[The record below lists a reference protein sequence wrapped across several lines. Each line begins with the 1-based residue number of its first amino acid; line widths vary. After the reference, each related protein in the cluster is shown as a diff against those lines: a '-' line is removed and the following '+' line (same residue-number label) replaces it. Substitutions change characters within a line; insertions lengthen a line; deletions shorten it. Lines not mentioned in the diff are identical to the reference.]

1 MEGSHLFYGMQCG
14 CECLECTVTDPT
26 GTTYAS
32 ADPSVCNN
40 VLAQDTGGQKVSCTL
55 RNEDNCGAQFSEP
68 ENVRWCAIEQPSQ
81 WSPVFDLSKAIN
93 WTATGHEDA
102 GDDTDDADDADDAES
117 SGPDN
122 ETEWSKPIVTSTRV
136 LYTGNSP
143 FGDAAM
149 QRFVRVPELELLS
162 IDADIAAEVEVWSEM
177 LLLDFVTATFK
188 MLLLDFWTARIP
200 FHPPW
205 QP

>member
-14 CECLECTVTDPT
+14 CECLECTVTDTT

-55 RNEDNCGAQFSEP
+55 RNEDNCAAQFSEP

-102 GDDTDDADDADDAES
+102 GDDTDDADDTES

-122 ETEWSKPIVTSTRV
+122 ETEWTKPIVTSTQV

-162 IDADIAAEVEVWSEM
+162 NDTDIAAGVEVWSEM
-177 LLLDFVTATFK
+177 LLLDFLTAT
-188 MLLLDFWTARIP
+188 IP